1 MAAIATHTEA
11 NGNFSVAEAARSSAL
26 EMSKYFGPLRNSD
39 VETFASDA
47 FAHETHNLP
56 RAYVGR
62 NKFLMATI
70 DFLITKDDDWYT
82 RHVLPWLYTEEL
94 HVKWNIWRFN
104 RTMMDYE
111 PEQGVPRYVSYE
123 SESRSDSLVRR
134 GLAFIIE
141 HGFYKTEI
149 GRQHYLMNLKQI
161 VEAVHETAYYG
172 VIHELLAAPNFY
184 QQWQA
189 RHGNRHSLMQN
200 DATVTLAEERWRF
213 ACVQKDVK
221 GLFVL
226 DAEIKDRMRRV
237 GIEPDAW
244 VFPSKMAI
252 YASMVPEYFNEYSR
266 GGAPATTALED
277 GAKRFDSFRGNR
289 VFETLSF
296 DTDFMNAGATE
307 PLTRHRQIGEY
318 YLLGDHAADY
328 AYGMQIFDMSKDAF
342 STITHDNALQHAH
355 VGHEDESTNVMY
367 GMGVKVMPNSL
378 AAYAAKKIGITDWGA
393 LGVANDTANSAAATN
408 WFNAVVHQVSKNAQ
422 DIADLVNEYRAAA
435 AATLAAAAD
444 PGTPF
449 DGCPDQRHFIGNA
462 VAANFIGA
470 ANVKNLM
477 GRDTVGAVGGMG
489 GMGAFV
495 PGSSNLDAYLVKFY
509 HILACRYRVI
519 LCPYKLL
526 IFRPRMTYRM
536 STAILLKGGEEL
548 GQTLHGHHDFQLTD
562 DVIHK
567 THIGHY
573 TFYSKSVVRDPK
585 LMYLAEDVYCSGY
598 VGGENTKFVDPNGD
612 PNGNSDD
619 ASAEV
624 NVNTKALIAVPVR
637 YDDNLGTCMSLTGN
651 LNQQGIHTTED
662 DNGGYGTSA
671 CIKAKFPD
679 SDTNNSP
686 ETAFTEEEGG
696 EMGMNGVCFRGAQKR
711 YHKDTGDWKT
721 HTVNTGHWGPNVY
734 DGCGMVR
741 MGMYA
746 HLKVI

>member
-1 MAAIATHTEA
+1 MAALQRHTEA
-11 NGNFSVAEAARSSAL
+11 SGVNLSVAEAARSSAQ

-39 VETFASDA
+39 IETFASDA

-82 RHVLPWLYTEEL
+82 AHVLPWLYTEEL

-161 VEAVHETAYYG
+161 VEAVHETVYYG
-172 VIHELLAAPNFY
+172 VIHELLAAPNYY
-184 QQWQA
+184 QQWQKK
-189 RHGNRHSLMQN
+189 HGNRHSLMQN

-252 YASMVPEYFNEYSR
+252 YASMVPEYFNEYNR
-266 GGAPATTALED
+266 GGAPATKALED

-289 VFETLSF
+289 VFETRSF

-318 YLLGDHAADY
+318 YLLGDHAQDY
-328 AYGMQIFDMSKDAF
+328 ESGIQIFDMSKDAF
-342 STITHDNALQHAH
+342 TTITHADALTHAQ
-355 VGHEDESTNVMY
+355 
-367 GMGVKVMPNSL
+367 MGDKGENGVISKMLQEYLNHASDVTPL
-378 AAYAAKKIGITDWGA
+378 AIGEIVKKI
-393 LGVANDTANSAAATN
+393 LGD
-408 WFNAVVHQVSKNAQ
+408 
-422 DIADLVNEYRAAA
+422 
-435 AATLAAAAD
+435 
-444 PGTPF
+444 GTPAHTAFIERYESAF
-449 DGCPDQRHFIGNA
+449 DANLTNIKASVKTLVSQLVSDNNNSKIDELDKFKADFGNETKNTREA
-462 VAANFIGA
+462 VIDTLTKDMLLKGE
-470 ANVKNLM
+470 V
-477 GRDTVGAVGGMG
+477 GRDTGTATLKLFDMI
-489 GMGAFV
+489 AHDY
-495 PGSSNLDAYLVKFY
+495 N
-509 HILACRYRVI
+509 VI
-519 LCPYKLL
+519 VFPYKLL
-526 IFRPRMTYRM
+526 IFRPFMTYRM

-598 VGGENTKFVDPNGD
+598 VGGENTTFVKRGEKFSSEDIGV
-612 PNGNSDD
+612 SS
-619 ASAEV
+619 ASLLV
-624 NVNTKALIAVPVR
+624 VPVG
-637 YDDNLGTCMSLTGN
+637 YTEQLNTCMSLTGD
-651 LNQQGIHTTED
+651 LKNQNIHT
-662 DNGGYGTSA
+662 GGSGNKGGFSTSSCTGVDLDELSQDA
-671 CIKAKFPD
+671 
-679 SDTNNSP
+679 
-686 ETAFTEEEGG
+686 ETTFTEGDEGEVG
-696 EMGMNGVCFRGAQKR
+696 RNGVCFRGAQKR
-711 YHKDTGDWKT
+711 YHEDTGDWKT

>member
-1 MAAIATHTEA
+1 MAARPTHTEPSA
-11 NGNFSVAEAARSSAL
+11 NLSVSDAARSSAQ

-39 VETFASDA
+39 IETFASDA

-161 VEAVHETAYYG
+161 VEAVHETVYYG
-172 VIHELLAAPNFY
+172 VIHELLASPNFY
-184 QQWQA
+184 QQWQQK
-189 RHGNRHSLMQN
+189 HGNRHSLMQN

-252 YASMVPEYFNEYSR
+252 YASMVPEYFNEYNR

-289 VFETLSF
+289 VFETRSF

-318 YLLGDHAADY
+318 YVLGDHAADY
-328 AYGMQIFDMSKDAF
+328 THGIQIFDMSKDAF
-342 STITHDNALQHAH
+342 TTITHGDAMKHAKLGSKGQSGAFRKMLDHYREANTGTMTMADIVRTILGDTGSPPYDAWYAHIEAVFKTNQDNIRN
-355 VGHEDESTNVMY
+355 S
-367 GMGVKVMPNSL
+367 VKDLVQELVDGKAAVIDGLNEIKGNLGKYDASDNSDRE
-378 AAYAAKKIGITDWGA
+378 T
-393 LGVANDTANSAAATN
+393 AAAGL
-408 WFNAVVHQVSKNAQ
+408 AL
-422 DIADLVNEYRAAA
+422 ADLMNGDVSNDAVRQ
-435 AATLAAAAD
+435 L
-444 PGTPF
+444 F
-449 DGCPDQRHFIGNA
+449 DMIAHDH
-462 VAANFIGA
+462 
-470 ANVKNLM
+470 NVII
-477 GRDTVGAVGGMG
+477 
-489 GMGAFV
+489 F
-495 PGSSNLDAYLVKFY
+495 
-509 HILACRYRVI
+509 
-519 LCPYKLL
+519 PYKLL
-526 IFRPRMTYRM
+526 IFRPFMTYRM

-598 VGGENTKFVDPNGD
+598 VGGENTTFVTRGEKISSEDIGV
-612 PNGNSDD
+612 SS
-619 ASAEV
+619 ASLLV
-624 NVNTKALIAVPVR
+624 VPIG
-637 YDDNLGTCMSLTGN
+637 YTEQLNTCMSLTGDLKDQN
-651 LNQQGIHTTED
+651 IHT
-662 DNGGYGTSA
+662 GGSGNKGGFSTSSCTGVDKHA
-671 CIKAKFPD
+671 LSQDA
-679 SDTNNSP
+679 
-686 ETAFTEEEGG
+686 ETTFTEGDEGEVG
-696 EMGMNGVCFRGAQKR
+696 RNGVCFRGAQKR

>member
-1 MAAIATHTEA
+1 MAARPTHTEPSA
-11 NGNFSVAEAARSSAL
+11 NLSVSDAARSSAQ

-39 VETFASDA
+39 IETFASDA

-161 VEAVHETAYYG
+161 VEAVHETVYYG
-172 VIHELLAAPNFY
+172 VIHELLASPNFY
-184 QQWQA
+184 QQWQQK
-189 RHGNRHSLMQN
+189 HGNRHSLMQN

-252 YASMVPEYFNEYSR
+252 YASMVPEYFNEYNR

-289 VFETLSF
+289 VFETRSF

-318 YLLGDHAADY
+318 YVLGDHAADY
-328 AYGMQIFDMSKDAF
+328 THGIQIFDMSKDAF
-342 STITHDNALQHAH
+342 TTITHGDAMKHAKLGSKGQSGAFRKMLDHYREANTGTMTMADIVRTILGDTGSPPYDAWYAHIEAVFKTNQDNIRN
-355 VGHEDESTNVMY
+355 S
-367 GMGVKVMPNSL
+367 VKDLVQELVDGKAAVIDGLNEIKGNLGKYDASDNSDRE
-378 AAYAAKKIGITDWGA
+378 T
-393 LGVANDTANSAAATN
+393 AAAGL
-408 WFNAVVHQVSKNAQ
+408 AL
-422 DIADLVNEYRAAA
+422 ADLMNGDVSNDAVRQ
-435 AATLAAAAD
+435 L
-444 PGTPF
+444 F
-449 DGCPDQRHFIGNA
+449 DMIAHDH
-462 VAANFIGA
+462 
-470 ANVKNLM
+470 NVII
-477 GRDTVGAVGGMG
+477 
-489 GMGAFV
+489 F
-495 PGSSNLDAYLVKFY
+495 
-509 HILACRYRVI
+509 
-519 LCPYKLL
+519 PYKLL
-526 IFRPRMTYRM
+526 IFRPFMTYRM

-598 VGGENTKFVDPNGD
+598 VGGENTTFVTRGEKISSEDIGV
-612 PNGNSDD
+612 SS
-619 ASAEV
+619 ASLLV
-624 NVNTKALIAVPVR
+624 VPIG
-637 YDDNLGTCMSLTGN
+637 YTEQLNTCMSLTGDLKDQN
-651 LNQQGIHTTED
+651 IHT
-662 DNGGYGTSA
+662 GGSGNKGGFSTSSCTGVDKHA
-671 CIKAKFPD
+671 LSQDA
-679 SDTNNSP
+679 
-686 ETAFTEEEGG
+686 ETTFTEGDEGEVG
-696 EMGMNGVCFRGAQKR
+696 RNGVCFRGAQKR

-746 HLKVI
+746 HLKVV